1 MAAPGED
8 VGWERPNG
16 LVLCSF
22 CVTGSDLRSKKWSRG
37 LWTSNQI
44 MYRFAVVGFDHRIG
58 LASGPIGCLASGLI
72 GSDDRTG
79 CSDLISSRQFTPD
92 HTLFL

>member
-1 MAAPGED
+1 MAAPGEE
-8 VGWERPNG
+8 VGRERPNG
-16 LVLCSF
+16 FVLCSF

-58 LASGPIGCLASGLI
+58 LASGLI

-79 CSDLISSRQFTPD
+79 YSDLISSGQFTQN
-92 HTLFL
+92 